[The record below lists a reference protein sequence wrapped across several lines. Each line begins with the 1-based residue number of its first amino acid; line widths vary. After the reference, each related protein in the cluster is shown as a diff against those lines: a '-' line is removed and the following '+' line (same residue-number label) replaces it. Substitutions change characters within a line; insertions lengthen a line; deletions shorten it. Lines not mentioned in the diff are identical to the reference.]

1 MGASITNS
9 AKSTATATTTTLM
22 RQRTSVTAAATMTS
36 SQFRYSSR
44 GGGADSDAPH
54 QGGGAAGTGLKPHLQ
69 ETPTKDRIP
78 PATYDP
84 RNPKRRLA
92 VLIDASKISADT
104 FITTI
109 EPALHGCGVPVIV
122 RVFDTD
128 LRPDWVPVVEGSMSA
143 AAVREGIASLDGSG
157 GGASSTRSATY
168 ASTPDVPPPTI
179 EWFRVDRFIPVSMQM
194 SADANHIYEYRTQNK
209 VEGVAYVCTSVERQ
223 RFEVY
228 FDRLVGR
235 SFAQFAFDEEGLGGK
250 LIEDRRSLDGSTS
263 A

>member
-1 MGASITNS
+1 MG
-9 AKSTATATTTTLM
+9 ATATTNGKSAMMLQRSTT
-22 RQRTSVTAAATMTS
+22 TTNVSVAVVA
-36 SQFRYSSR
+36 SQFRFNSSR
-44 GGGADSDAPH
+44 GLDSDAPPH
-54 QGGGAAGTGLKPHLQ
+54 QGGGSAAAGTGLKPHLQ

-143 AAVREGIASLDGSG
+143 AAVREGITSLDGG
-157 GGASSTRSATY
+157 GGASSPRSATY

-209 VEGVAYVCTSVERQ
+209 VEGIAYVCTSAERQ

-250 LIEDRRSLDGSTS
+250 LVEDRRSLDGATS

>member
-1 MGASITNS
+1 MGASTTTR
-9 AKSTATATTTTLM
+9 STTTTTLSAM
-22 RQRTSVTAAATMTS
+22 LPQRPVVVAAVSTQLRFNS
-36 SQFRYSSR
+36 SSSSLR
-44 GGGADSDAPH
+44 GGVDSDAAVH
-54 QGGGAAGTGLKPHLQ
+54 QGGSGTGLKPHLQ

-92 VLIDASKISADT
+92 VLIDASKINADT
-104 FITTI
+104 FITSI

-122 RVFDTD
+122 RVFDTE
-128 LRPDWVPVVEGSMSA
+128 LRPDWVPLVEGSMSA
-143 AAVREGIASLDGSG
+143 AAVREGIASLDE
-157 GGASSTRSATY
+157 GGASSPRAATY

-194 SADANHIYEYRTQNK
+194 SADANHIYEYRSQNK
-209 VEGVAYVCTSVERQ
+209 VEGIAYVCTSVERQ

-250 LIEDRRSLDGSTS
+250 LVEDRRSLDGSTS